1 MTLTEILLSKILPK
15 IKLGVEADMEVLL
28 TGEEC
33 EAILELL
40 NVSVS
45 IETLIEHVVSL
56 IQNTLGREKN
66 TDFESIHLYAGDL
79 HAPPKKSQ

>member
-15 IKLGVEADMEVLL
+15 IKLGVEADKVLL

-40 NVSVS
+40 NVTVS

-56 IQNTLGREKN
+56 VQNTLGREKN